1 MLDEIELDTDKL
13 ETELDIELESE
24 LDTEDETDAELD
36 IDEDKELELDEIG
49 IELLKLEDTLLLDA
63 GLLPPPPPPP
73 QAARDNA
80 NATKTK
86 VLVRFIKTPLLS
98 LLAKDHI
105 NQCRL
110 NSICLNNTNQERFSN
125 STGRHFFTK
134 KSDAIVF
141 LRGLI

>member
-1 MLDEIELDTDKL
+1 MDALIELKDAEVELLENESELMLDEDTEIELDT
-13 ETELDIELESE
+13 ELESE
-24 LDTEDETDAELD
+24 LDTEEETDAELD
-36 IDEDKELELDEIG
+36 IDEETGLKLDEMLDEIG
-49 IELLKLEDTLLLDA
+49 TELLKLEDILLDDA

-73 QAARDNA
+73 QATSDNA

-110 NSICLNNTNQERFSN
+110 N
-125 STGRHFFTK
+125 RHL
-134 KSDAIVF
+134 S
-141 LRGLI
+141 

>member
-1 MLDEIELDTDKL
+1 LLIDALIEL
-13 ETELDIELESE
+13 EVVELDIELDEVEFE

-49 IELLKLEDTLLLDA
+49 IELLKLEDTLLDA

-73 QAARDNA
+73 QATREDAR
-80 NATKTK
+80 ATRIN
-86 VLVRFIKTPLLS
+86 VLVRFIQHPLLS

-110 NSICLNNTNQERFSN
+110 N
-125 STGRHFFTK
+125 RHL
-134 KSDAIVF
+134 S
-141 LRGLI
+141 

>member
-13 ETELDIELESE
+13 EAELDIELEIELDETDTE
-24 LDTEDETDAELD
+24 LDT
-36 IDEDKELELDEIG
+36 DEDKELELDEIG
-49 IELLKLEDTLLLDA
+49 TELLKLEDTLLLDA

-110 NSICLNNTNQERFSN
+110 N
-125 STGRHFFTK
+125 RHL
-134 KSDAIVF
+134 S
-141 LRGLI
+141 

>member
-1 MLDEIELDTDKL
+1 MDALIELKDAEVELLENESELMLDEDTEIELDT
-13 ETELDIELESE
+13 ELESE
-24 LDTEDETDAELD
+24 LDTEEETDAELD
-36 IDEDKELELDEIG
+36 IDEETGLKLDEIG
-49 IELLKLEDTLLLDA
+49 TELLKLEDTLLDDA

-73 QAARDNA
+73 QAASDNA

-110 NSICLNNTNQERFSN
+110 N
-125 STGRHFFTK
+125 RHL
-134 KSDAIVF
+134 S
-141 LRGLI
+141 